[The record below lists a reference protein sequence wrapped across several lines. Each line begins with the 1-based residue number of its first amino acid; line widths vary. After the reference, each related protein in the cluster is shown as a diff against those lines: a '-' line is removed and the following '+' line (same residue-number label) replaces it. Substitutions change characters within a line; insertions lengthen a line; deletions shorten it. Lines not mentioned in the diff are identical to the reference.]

1 MYPLNKFFYLR
12 ELLILKEKLLIDGVR
27 FISETYIKSNSILI
41 AKNLKPLEIFMM
53 PMFNVYLPLLLFYVL
68 TKFTSMNFMRI
79 QSISMNNF
87 FFFLVFLS
95 RTFTNQMTAGEGGGH
110 FINLLL
116 PLPPALWT
124 FRH

>member
-1 MYPLNKFFYLR
+1 MNKLFYLR

-79 QSISMNNF
+79 LSISMNNVF
-87 FFFLVFLS
+87 FYLGFLS
-95 RTFTNQMTAGEGGGH
+95 RTFTN
-110 FINLLL
+110 
-116 PLPPALWT
+116 
-124 FRH
+124 

>member
-79 QSISMNNF
+79 LSISMNNVF
-87 FFFLVFLS
+87 FYLGFLS
-95 RTFTNQMTAGEGGGH
+95 RTFTN
-110 FINLLL
+110 
-116 PLPPALWT
+116 
-124 FRH
+124 